1 MISASFRLLRRA
13 AWAPIVVLIF
23 HAIVAETG
31 HRQALDFV
39 MHFCGGADIAV
50 A

>member
-1 MISASFRLLRRA
+1 MISTSFRLLRRA

-31 HRQALDFV
+31 HRQTLDFV
-39 MHFCGGADIAV
+39 MHFCGGAAIAS
-50 A
+50 